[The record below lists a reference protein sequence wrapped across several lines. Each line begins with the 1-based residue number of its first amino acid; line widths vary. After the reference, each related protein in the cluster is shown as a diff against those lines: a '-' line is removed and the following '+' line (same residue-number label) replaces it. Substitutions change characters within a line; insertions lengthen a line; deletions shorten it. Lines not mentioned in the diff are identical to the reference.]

1 MNKFK
6 KIALTAGCAVLLLII
21 PTEISLASGSN
32 QSELIAQE
40 KSLTKQSQQLSQ
52 EINQAQDDLNQKHVT
67 IKPVSNQQLV
77 SSHPKK
83 DSNSTPARAVQSSED
98 KTDANNN
105 QKIIGNR
112 KSHVYHLP
120 SQNNCQMKSKNAVY
134 FNSVADAQ
142 AAGYREAKR

>member
-1 MNKFK
+1 MKVMNKFK

-83 DSNSTPARAVQSSED
+83 DSTPARAVQSSED
-98 KTDANNN
+98 KTDTNNN

-112 KSHVYHLP
+112 NSHVYHLP
-120 SQNNCQMKSKNAVY
+120 SQNNYQMKSKNAVY

-142 AAGYREAKR
+142 AAGYREAK